1 MIDSPGPRR
10 GLLLAAV
17 GTFAVL
23 FWTAVHFDAA
33 PPASHAPPSPPPA
46 RVSAA
51 PVLSGAPAGGRALS
65 SRTDA
70 PAASPAPASSRRRRA
85 AAAAAAADTETLAR
99 LEADNAALR
108 ARLSD
113 MTDWVLENLKGRFP
127 LEESQMAHLRIPP
140 VTDDGLVSGDL
151 ARLLR
156 LSDAETGRLDDAFSG
171 SRDVLRD
178 LETAAVSVS
187 VDSSPDDPGVPLTA
201 TLDFAP
207 YPDDGALVR
216 EVLYDE
222 LLATL
227 GRARFARF
235 LQVSSEDLAE
245 AFDYFG
251 DRQRTLTVSSVLPD
265 DSDPGAPPLL
275 FIRDET
281 AIPDPDDP
289 TRVLIRASE
298 TLAETLPPAYERYAA
313 LLPEFP

>member
-1 MIDSPGPRR
+1 PLSATHDFARR
-10 GLLLAAV
+10 R
-17 GTFAVL
+17 
-23 FWTAVHFDAA
+23 
-33 PPASHAPPSPPPA
+33 PPS
-46 RVSAA
+46 S
-51 PVLSGAPAGGRALS
+51 
-65 SRTDA
+65 A
-70 PAASPAPASSRRRRA
+70 PAADPAA
-85 AAAAAAADTETLAR
+85 LAR

-140 VTDDGLVSGDL
+140 VTEDGVVSGDL

-156 LSDAETGRLDDAFSG
+156 LSDDETDRLDDAFVG
-171 SRDVLRD
+171 SRDVLYD

-187 VDSSPDDPGVPLTA
+187 VDSAPDDPEVPLTA

-216 EVLYDE
+216 DALYDE

-235 LQVSSEDLAE
+235 LQVSSSDLDE

-265 DSDPGAPPLL
+265 ASDPDAAPLL

-289 TRVLIRASE
+289 SRVLIRASE
-298 TLAETLPPAYERYAA
+298 TLAESLPPAYERYAA